1 MLTFVMIG
9 AEILP
14 QKLSIFVCRYP
25 SEIIYSNLSISTP
38 MFHPLE
44 NLDKYRVILASGSPR
59 RKELLSL
66 LDHPFTVDT
75 SHSVDETVSPDLAPD
90 EVPADLSRLKAYA
103 FPLAD
108 DDDRLVIT
116 ADTVVI
122 LDGEVLGKPRDK
134 EEAVAMLRRLA
145 ERDQT
150 VVTGVTIRTCQRCET
165 FTATSRVEFAHLS
178 DKEIRYYVDTYNPLD
193 KAGAYGIQE
202 WIGAAAIKSISGSF
216 YNVMGLPVHKL
227 YEKLKDF

>member
-1 MLTFVMIG
+1 
-9 AEILP
+9 
-14 QKLSIFVCRYP
+14 
-25 SEIIYSNLSISTP
+25 

-44 NLDKYRVILASGSPR
+44 NLDKYRVVLASGSPR
-59 RKELLSL
+59 RKELLAL

-75 SHSVDETVSPDLAPD
+75 SHPVDETVSPDMAPD
-90 EVPADLSRLKAYA
+90 KVPSYLSRLKAYG
-103 FPLAD
+103 FPLAE

-122 LDGEVLGKPRDK
+122 LDGDVLGKPHDK
-134 EEAVAMLRRLA
+134 EDAIAMLHRLA
-145 ERDQT
+145 ERDQE
-150 VVTGVTIRTCQRCET
+150 VVTGVTIRTTSRCET
-165 FTATSRVEFAHLS
+165 FTATSCVEFAHLS
-178 DKEIRYYVDTYNPLD
+178 DKEIRYYVDTYSPLD